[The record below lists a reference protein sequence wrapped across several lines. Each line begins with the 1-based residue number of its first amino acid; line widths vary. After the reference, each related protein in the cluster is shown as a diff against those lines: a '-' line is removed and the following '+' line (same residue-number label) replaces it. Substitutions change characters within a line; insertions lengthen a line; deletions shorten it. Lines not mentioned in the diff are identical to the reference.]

1 MEHYDGAFHRDQRKL
16 LLYDDWNSWGDV
28 IANIMTL
35 SRNKP
40 CEGSQPSQGYKE
52 DIMGKLSDKVALITG
67 GTSGIGKAT
76 ALLFAEEGANVVITG
91 RRAELGQHLVR
102 EIQQRAARGIF
113 VQADHSKADDCSRV
127 VEQTLAEFGRVDI
140 LFNNAGIVTSGTAET
155 TTDEVWNDT
164 LAINVTAVWRMCKL
178 VIPIMKK
185 QGYGAIVNNGS
196 DWSVVA
202 GTDALPYIASK
213 GAVGMMT
220 KAMALDYARENIRV
234 NAVCPGD
241 TLVDRWIEKGYFE
254 NSDPVTIAEALEESS
269 AYIPMGR
276 FGKPEEIA
284 QAVLFLASDDSSFI
298 TGHLLLVDGGNTAQ

>member
-1 MEHYDGAFHRDQRKL
+1 
-16 LLYDDWNSWGDV
+16 
-28 IANIMTL
+28 
-35 SRNKP
+35 
-40 CEGSQPSQGYKE
+40 
-52 DIMGKLSDKVALITG
+52 MGKLSDRVAIITG

-76 ALLFAEEGANVVITG
+76 ALLFAEEGADVVITG
-91 RRAELGQHLVR
+91 RRAELGQ
-102 EIQQRAARGIF
+102 
-113 VQADHSKADDCSRV
+113 RV
-127 VEQTLAEFGRVDI
+127 VEEIRQKGGRGVFVQTDHTQASDCFRLIERTLTEFDRLDI

-155 TTDEVWNDT
+155 TSEDVWNET

-178 VIPIMKK
+178 VIPVMKK
-185 QGYGAIVNNGS
+185 QGKGVIVNNGS

-202 GTDALPYIASK
+202 GKDAFPYIASK

-241 TLVDRWIEKGYFE
+241 TLVERWIEKGYFE
-254 NSDPVTIAEALEESS
+254 GSDPVSIEEAMKESS

-276 FGKPEEIA
+276 FGRPEEIA
-284 QAVLFLASDDSSFI
+284 KAVLFLASDDSSFM